1 LDAIRSPKESLKKEP
16 AVFLSYLKNERAA
29 SQNTLRAYAH
39 TLQLWLNHLSEKE
52 GHWDHSLL
60 SITTVRNFLSER
72 AELGQSRASLA
83 QATSALRSYFRHL
96 ERRHG
101 LELSALAEIEVPKV
115 QRHLP
120 RVLSVNEAD
129 TLLNSISR
137 QDFASL
143 RDRALL
149 EFLYSSGVRVAECCS
164 LSLDRLQLEGGR
176 AIVRG
181 KGKKERLA
189 LMGESAIQQLKA
201 YLCRRAS
208 EAAPGESQVFI
219 NQRGRGLSARGAFDI
234 VRSRAM
240 ACGLS
245 EVSPHTLRHSFATH
259 LLDNGADL
267 RSVQMLLG
275 HENLSTT
282 QIYTKVSV
290 HKMIDV
296 YRCSHPRA
304 RQL

>member
-1 LDAIRSPKESLKKEP
+1 MNGTGPRGEALKKEP
-16 AVFLSYLKNERAA
+16 SAFLSALKNERAA
-29 SQNTLRAYAH
+29 SDNTLLAYSH
-39 TLQLWLNHLSEKE
+39 TLQLWHNHLSEKE
-52 GHWDHSLL
+52 GTGDHSNL
-60 SITTVRNFLSER
+60 SITTVRNFLSEL

-83 QATSALRSYFRHL
+83 RATSALRSYFRHL

-101 LELSALAEIEVPKV
+101 LELSALTEIEVPKV

-129 TLLNSISR
+129 TLLSSISR

-143 RDRALL
+143 RDRAML
-149 EFLYSSGVRVAECCS
+149 EFLYSSGARIAECCS
-164 LSLDRLQLEGGR
+164 LSVDRLQLGDGR
-176 AIVRG
+176 ATVLG
-181 KGKKERLA
+181 KGKKERLV
-189 LMGESAIQQLKA
+189 LLGGSAIHQLKL
-201 YLCRRAS
+201 YLERRAS
-208 EAAPGESQVFI
+208 EAAPGESMVFV
-219 NQRGRGLSARGAFDI
+219 NQRGRGLSVRGAFDI
-234 VRSRAM
+234 VKSRSL

-259 LLDNGADL
+259 LLDHGADL

-296 YRCSHPRA
+296 YRCAHPRA
-304 RQL
+304 RQR